1 MPPPTPESEAPREPK
16 FGGGRMASFA
26 GSDEDLLQVL
36 APAVTKH
43 DWFNYNEPTPRGV
56 KKAAQSEHNKL
67 VGARSWL
74 EEGCTFLRSLSFRKK
89 QIHTVMKNIFDEK
102 NAGWKPRVKP
112 DSRDAWID
120 CNARR
125 VWEACR
131 DYGKALRRNGGAPSW
146 VALMATPEGQSVDVK
161 TDDEENALDEE
172 EKRPSI
178 EKNDIDDE
186 EKHKKKDESKTS
198 AGFHYGWDEEN
209 RTAWRSPFE
218 APTAKQFPTATPTVY
233 NDQLEVSFLEK
244 DGAMTKHIIREV
256 SVADYKEM
264 TKVDWETTR
273 GPLEILPMEWDKNGK
288 TTVQLEIHKKMTST
302 DGDVLL
308 LFRCEELH
316 LARGKQKRKQG

>member
-1 MPPPTPESEAPREPK
+1 
-16 FGGGRMASFA
+16 
-26 GSDEDLLQVL
+26 
-36 APAVTKH
+36 
-43 DWFNYNEPTPRGV
+43 
-56 KKAAQSEHNKL
+56 
-67 VGARSWL
+67 
-74 EEGCTFLRSLSFRKK
+74 
-89 QIHTVMKNIFDEK
+89 
-102 NAGWKPRVKP
+102 
-112 DSRDAWID
+112 
-120 CNARR
+120 
-125 VWEACR
+125 
-131 DYGKALRRNGGAPSW
+131 
-146 VALMATPEGQSVDVK
+146 MATPEGQSVDAK
-161 TDDEENALDEE
+161 TDDEENALDGQPL
-172 EKRPSI
+172 K
-178 EKNDIDDE
+178 KNDIDDE

-316 LARGKQKRKQG
+316 LPRGKQKRKQKLQVCLKWFNEEDITVSRKMGLEIMKEVAAKYLEDNGDDRLLEQHRDDAIAERGKQVPEKPGFPKQKNRGPTPSKEMMRLRSPSRRPTRRSPSFEPNHKKQKGHKKKKQRCPPPQANVGRR

>member
-1 MPPPTPESEAPREPK
+1 MTKTRST
-16 FGGGRMASFA
+16 AS
-26 GSDEDLLQVL
+26 
-36 APAVTKH
+36 PI
-43 DWFNYNEPTPRGV
+43 
-56 KKAAQSEHNKL
+56 KK
-67 VGARSWL
+67 
-74 EEGCTFLRSLSFRKK
+74 
-89 QIHTVMKNIFDEK
+89 
-102 NAGWKPRVKP
+102 
-112 DSRDAWID
+112 
-120 CNARR
+120 
-125 VWEACR
+125 
-131 DYGKALRRNGGAPSW
+131 NG
-146 VALMATPEGQSVDVK
+146 
-161 TDDEENALDEE
+161 
-172 EKRPSI
+172 
-178 EKNDIDDE
+178 IDDE
-186 EKHKKKDESKTS
+186 EKHKMKDEKKTS

-288 TTVQLEIHKKMTST
+288 PTVQLEIHKKMSST

-316 LARGKQKRKQG
+316 LPRGKQKRKQTLQICLKWFNEEDITVSRKMGLEIMKEVAAKYLEDNGDDRLLEQHRDDAIAERGKQVP

>member
-1 MPPPTPESEAPREPK
+1 MPPPTPASEAAREGYGK
-16 FGGGRMASFA
+16 GRMASFA
-26 GSDEDLLQVL
+26 GSDEDLQQVL
-36 APAVTKH
+36 APAVVKH
-43 DWFNYNEPTPRGV
+43 NWFNYNEPTPRGV
-56 KKAAQSEHNKL
+56 KKPVTSEHRKL
-67 VGARSWL
+67 VQARSWL
-74 EEGCTFLRSLSFRKK
+74 EGMRRQHDALSFRKK
-89 QIHTVMKNIFDEK
+89 QIHNVMKNIFDEK
-102 NAGWKPRVKP
+102 NAGWKPKVKP
-112 DSRDAWID
+112 ESRDAWID

-146 VALMATPEGQSVDVK
+146 VALMAAPEGQSVDAK
-161 TDDEENALDEE
+161 TDDEENALDGQPL
-172 EKRPSI
+172 K
-178 EKNDIDDE
+178 KNDIDDE

-288 TTVQLEIHKKMTST
+288 PTVQLEIHKKHDQHGRRRAPPVPM
-302 DGDVLL
+302 
-308 LFRCEELH
+308 
-316 LARGKQKRKQG
+316 